1 MAKKDKKATK
11 TDAGKKSASGS
22 KSGGKADSK
31 KKGAGSKA
39 KGSSA
44 KTKKGK
50 KSDAKAT
57 NKAKNKPGKNP
68 REISTGK
75 GKSVAELASALM
87 DHLRS
92 GKPDTE
98 LWAAH
103 FAPKFM
109 SIEGIGQGWK
119 GVKAVK
125 KKCDEWMA
133 QHTIHSVNFEGP
145 YVGATGF
152 VVKFF
157 MDITNNASGQR
168 IAMTEVGVYTVEK
181 GKVVQEEF
189 MYFCDPAAAAPA
201 QEQSPATA

>member
-1 MAKKDKKATK
+1 MAKKDKKDKKA
-11 TDAGKKSASGS
+11 DAEKKSASGS
-22 KSGGKADSK
+22 KSGNKSGGKAASK
-31 KKGAGSKA
+31 KKGTSSKA
-39 KGSSA
+39 KGSGT

-50 KSDAKAT
+50 KSDAKASA
-57 NKAKNKPGKNP
+57 KASKNP

-75 GKSVAELASALM
+75 GKSVGELATALM

-181 GKVVQEEF
+181 GKIVQEEF
-189 MYFCDPAAAAPA
+189 MYFCDPDAAARA
-201 QEQSPATA
+201 QEQAPATA